1 MTSVGCPQHESPL
14 HKLVYDLLCAL
25 HSGRKPLDSVEE
37 PVKILLTELLSAC
50 EKRIENL
57 DHDTSSWALF
67 AIEWTRLTWSLLA
80 IISRL
85 TTRFI
90 DPRHIDA
97 EEQQLT
103 KRLNI
108 RLFDLINKAR
118 PVRPLPNMPDHD
130 YKWIQFYGL
139 LAPTLTTLHN
149 LYSQLDTPVQ
159 SLDTAIAT
167 FSEAQLRPCL
177 ESFRELCRS
186 HSLGIFASLR
196 RAQLD
201 RMANFHEIPDEKLR
215 TATAYY
221 TSMLYTLG
229 ILASRL
235 QGFRFEWQCKFPY
248 SMSDPVRNLLDI
260 VYLTVDQLVADCLF
274 AAEPATNAI
283 LVTNNLFPFNCDSL
297 AHAVVFKQFDVQIVS
312 EETAQAVQIQMNK
325 VREGT
330 FLPHIP
336 GSFPSAAL
344 LAMKP
349 TSGVKRNN
357 AVANAEGGNTAH
369 KKSDVNSKESVV
381 IVPSYNENLL
391 SWQATYP
398 HLLCTTRQK
407 DTVLLDSRAGQ
418 IGKRPV
424 FYFYIRA
431 TTFSPS
437 GGLSYAR
444 SLSLPFTIA
453 TRRNQ
458 DCQVQ
463 RMMSSYTA
471 TCFWLYGT
479 STLDGL
485 ILNWSDNGI
494 KWSHFKQLY
503 QTYFTVNAEVKR
515 SLSDIDFQLMKEK
528 MECED
533 CREHTTAIGEE
544 PLLTFKN
551 VLCPHL
557 RYDCDQNVL
566 RFSIWRGNL
575 EVLQIFQDARTNVKQ
590 LWDDFIL
597 HGLTDIDDINE
608 MLSAQP
614 SSVMFL
620 RISYIAG
627 GIICIST
634 RGERGIIHLEPIEL
648 KKLQAKSVFEY
659 MADIAESERIEYVL
673 TAEHLLVPVAQL
685 VEKYKIGTDSHRVRN
700 VQSNITHSGSLENT
714 CEMSFT
720 PLRIAVVT
728 CREASPETILPTV
741 PMNDYTAAPNQVQP
755 LPSNSSA
762 PFISQ
767 LHHLMKLHGKSPSDV
782 MNVLGYTNVDA
793 YQSSNVYG
801 NHQYQ

>member
-1 MTSVGCPQHESPL
+1 
-14 HKLVYDLLCAL
+14 
-25 HSGRKPLDSVEE
+25 
-37 PVKILLTELLSAC
+37 
-50 EKRIENL
+50 
-57 DHDTSSWALF
+57 
-67 AIEWTRLTWSLLA
+67 
-80 IISRL
+80 
-85 TTRFI
+85 
-90 DPRHIDA
+90 
-97 EEQQLT
+97 
-103 KRLNI
+103 
-108 RLFDLINKAR
+108 
-118 PVRPLPNMPDHD
+118 
-130 YKWIQFYGL
+130 
-139 LAPTLTTLHN
+139 
-149 LYSQLDTPVQ
+149 
-159 SLDTAIAT
+159 
-167 FSEAQLRPCL
+167 
-177 ESFRELCRS
+177 
-186 HSLGIFASLR
+186 
-196 RAQLD
+196 
-201 RMANFHEIPDEKLR
+201 
-215 TATAYY
+215 
-221 TSMLYTLG
+221 
-229 ILASRL
+229 
-235 QGFRFEWQCKFPY
+235 
-248 SMSDPVRNLLDI
+248 
-260 VYLTVDQLVADCLF
+260 
-274 AAEPATNAI
+274 
-283 LVTNNLFPFNCDSL
+283 
-297 AHAVVFKQFDVQIVS
+297 
-312 EETAQAVQIQMNK
+312 MNK

-330 FLPHIP
+330 FLPQIP

-381 IVPSYNENLL
+381 IMPSYNESLN

-407 DTVLLDSRAGQ
+407 IVIDFTHLHWFCMFEDTVLLDSRAGQ

-485 ILNWSDNGI
+485 ILNWSDNGKCI

-528 MECED
+528 MECDD
-533 CREHTTAIGEE
+533 CREHATASGERFRPYRVNDALIFLSSTRESVHFEALYGIPQLLRNMANKKGREE

-627 GIICIST
+627 GSICIST

-659 MADIAESERIEYVL
+659 MADIA
-673 TAEHLLVPVAQL
+673 
-685 VEKYKIGTDSHRVRN
+685 D
-700 VQSNITHSGSLENT
+700 
-714 CEMSFT
+714 FT
-720 PLRIAVVT
+720 PLRVAVVT
-728 CREASPETILPTV
+728 CRETSPETVLPTV
-741 PMNDYTAAPNQVQP
+741 PMNDYIGSANHVQVRFRQ
-755 LPSNSSA
+755 
-762 PFISQ
+762 
-767 LHHLMKLHGKSPSDV
+767 
-782 MNVLGYTNVDA
+782 T
-793 YQSSNVYG
+793 
-801 NHQYQ
+801 

>member
-1 MTSVGCPQHESPL
+1 M
-14 HKLVYDLLCAL
+14 
-25 HSGRKPLDSVEE
+25 
-37 PVKILLTELLSAC
+37 
-50 EKRIENL
+50 
-57 DHDTSSWALF
+57 
-67 AIEWTRLTWSLLA
+67 
-80 IISRL
+80 
-85 TTRFI
+85 
-90 DPRHIDA
+90 
-97 EEQQLT
+97 
-103 KRLNI
+103 
-108 RLFDLINKAR
+108 
-118 PVRPLPNMPDHD
+118 
-130 YKWIQFYGL
+130 
-139 LAPTLTTLHN
+139 
-149 LYSQLDTPVQ
+149 
-159 SLDTAIAT
+159 
-167 FSEAQLRPCL
+167 
-177 ESFRELCRS
+177 ESFRELYRS
-186 HSLGIFASLR
+186 YSLGIFASLR

-201 RMANFHEIPDEKLR
+201 RMANFREIPDENLLA
-215 TATAYY
+215 ATAYY

-297 AHAVVFKQFDVQIVS
+297 AQAVVFRQFDVQIVS
-312 EETAQAVQIQMNK
+312 EETAQAIQIQMNK

-330 FLPHIP
+330 FLPQIP

-357 AVANAEGGNTAH
+357 AVANAGGLACFIGIALNQSDEASSKLIILKLALSVLLPTEMKLKFQNYPPQNICSYSQNVSFLNYFALITSCLERSMSKQLVMSCFVSEGGNTAH

-381 IVPSYNENLL
+381 IMPSYNDSLN

-485 ILNWSDNGI
+485 ILNWSDNGKGFSSYKTVNYYNFSSHSGI

-533 CREHTTAIGEE
+533 CREHATASGEE

-597 HGLTDIDDINE
+597 HGLTDIDDI
-608 MLSAQP
+608 
-614 SSVMFL
+614 
-620 RISYIAG
+620 
-627 GIICIST
+627 
-634 RGERGIIHLEPIEL
+634 
-648 KKLQAKSVFEY
+648 
-659 MADIAESERIEYVL
+659 EYVL
-673 TAEHLLVPVAQL
+673 SAEHLLVPVTQL
-685 VEKYKIGTDSHRVRN
+685 VEKYKIGTDLHRVRS

-720 PLRIAVVT
+720 PLRVAVVT
-728 CREASPETILPTV
+728 CRETSPETVLPTV
-741 PMNDYTAAPNQVQP
+741 PMNDYIGSANHVQVRFRQ
-755 LPSNSSA
+755 
-762 PFISQ
+762 
-767 LHHLMKLHGKSPSDV
+767 
-782 MNVLGYTNVDA
+782 T
-793 YQSSNVYG
+793 
-801 NHQYQ
+801 